1 MQKKFS
7 IKGVDQLQLLGFQ
20 DVNLRLIQER
30 FSSKI
35 TVRGTDVVLDGEPS
49 EVTQLEKLFSE
60 LILLLNRN
68 GKISERDLE
77 TLISLVKSMGVSLK
91 EEDLGS
97 VILSTKSDFIR
108 PKTKGQFAYYQST
121 LKNDIV
127 FAIGP
132 AGTGKTYLAVAI
144 AVAHLKA
151 HEVNRIVLARP
162 AVEAGESLGFLPG
175 DFREKID
182 PYLRPLYDALYDML
196 PAERLRQ
203 MMERGEIEIVPLA
216 YMRGRTLNNA
226 FVILDEAQ
234 NTTPNQMKMFLTRL
248 GVNSKAIITGDI
260 TQVDLPAK
268 QKSGLILIQEILTG
282 IEGIDFIYL
291 SDRDVVRHRLVREII
306 KAYDAY
312 DQTAETN
319 TAKEPIQM
327 AVSAQESKH
336 PEISESSID

>member
-60 LILLLNRN
+60 LILLINRN
-68 GKISERDLE
+68 GKISEKDLE

-108 PKTKGQFAYYQST
+108 PKTRGQFVYYQST

-144 AVAHLKA
+144 AVAHLNA
-151 HEVNRIVLARP
+151 HEVDRIVLARP

-175 DFREKID
+175 DFREKVD

-196 PAERLRQ
+196 PGERLRQ

-291 SDRDVVRHRLVREII
+291 TDRDVVRHRLVREII
-306 KAYDAY
+306 KAYNAY
-312 DQTAETN
+312 DQSIETN
-319 TAKEPIQM
+319 AASETVQM
-327 AVSAQESKH
+327 AVSVQESTQS
-336 PEISESSID
+336 EVSESSIK

>member
-1 MQKKFS
+1 MQKKLS
-7 IKGVDQLQLLGFQ
+7 IRNSDQLQLLGFQ
-20 DVNLRLIQER
+20 DTNLRQIQQH
-30 FSSKI
+30 FSAKI
-35 TVRGTDVVLDGEPS
+35 TVRGTDVVIEGEET
-49 EVTQLEKLFSE
+49 EVAQIEKLFSE
-60 LILLLNRN
+60 LILLLNRT
-68 GKISERDLE
+68 GTITPKDLQ
-77 TLISLVKSMGVSLK
+77 TLLSLVKSIGPTARQ
-91 EEDLGS
+91 EDLGS

-108 PKTKGQFAYYQST
+108 PKTRGQLAYYRST

-144 AVAHLKA
+144 AVAQLKA
-151 HEVNRIVLARP
+151 HEINRIVLARP

-196 PAERLRQ
+196 PGDKLRQ

-260 TQVDLPAK
+260 TQVDLPHTK
-268 QKSGLILIQEILTG
+268 KSGLILIQDILKG
-282 IEGIDFIYL
+282 IKGIDFVYL
-291 SDRDVVRHRLVREII
+291 SEKDVVRHRLVKEII
-306 KAYDAY
+306 RAYELY
-312 DQTAETN
+312 DLRQEAETSQP
-319 TAKEPIQM
+319 AQSPEEAEP
-327 AVSAQESKH
+327 APLEEVSEEAT
-336 PEISESSID
+336 D

>member
-1 MQKKFS
+1 MQKRFS
-7 IKGVDQLQLLGFQ
+7 IRNSDQLQLLGFQ
-20 DVNLRLIQER
+20 DSNLRQIQQH
-30 FSSKI
+30 FSAKI
-35 TVRGTDVVLDGEPS
+35 TVRGTDVIIEGEEA
-49 EVTQLEKLFSE
+49 EVVQIEKLFSE
-60 LILLLNRN
+60 LVLLLNRT
-68 GKISERDLE
+68 GTITQKDLQ
-77 TLISLVKSMGVSLK
+77 TLLSLVKSIGPAAR

-108 PKTKGQFAYYQST
+108 PKTKGQLAYYQST

-196 PAERLRQ
+196 PGDKLRQ

-216 YMRGRTLNNA
+216 YMRGRTLNSA

-248 GVNSKAIITGDI
+248 GVHSKAIITGDI
-260 TQVDLPAK
+260 TQVDLPNTK
-268 QKSGLILIQEILTG
+268 KSGLILIQDILKG
-282 IEGIDFIYL
+282 IKGIDFVYL
-291 SDRDVVRHRLVREII
+291 SEKDVVRHRLVKEII
-306 KAYDAY
+306 RAYELY
-312 DQTAETN
+312 NLRQKT
-319 TAKEPIQM
+319 EPAHPM
-327 AVSAQESKH
+327 ASSQKQEGLALEKVSQEAA
-336 PEISESSID
+336 D